1 MLAGLTAGAGA
12 LRFATLR
19 LQSFG
24 DDELYTVWLVRMRLR
39 DMLAT
44 IPESESTPPLYYL
57 LAWVWAKLFGTGE
70 VGLRSLSALLGTTTV
85 PLVWLAA
92 RRLVS
97 PRTALVA
104 AALAAVHPL
113 LVWYSQEARS
123 YALLIPLATLSFV
136 LFLRARERPGPGE
149 LGSWAAV
156 SALALATH
164 YFAAFLI
171 VVEAAWLVVVTR
183 RAAVLAASVV
193 PATTGLLLLP
203 LALRQHAQ
211 GNPEYVA
218 SVTPLALRVAQ
229 IPKNYLV
236 GFSNP
241 AELPVTIAAAALVAI
256 SIWLLVSRAQS
267 RERRGAAI
275 AGSFA
280 ACSLAAPLVL
290 ALAGSD
296 YLATPNVVAG
306 VVPATVAVAAGF
318 ASSRQGM
325 LAATLLCALSLGIV
339 VSVATDEASQRPDWR
354 GAASALGQPNVPRA
368 LVVTPWIDS
377 EVWVYLPAARPMPSQ
392 GAPVQEISI
401 VQMANLGRYG
411 LGSPRPPRPEQ
422 PRVLPGFVLAELRE
436 TPTYT
441 LISLR
446 STEPRWVSPAALRPL
461 ALEAGAEPAVLLQA
475 PATSEGAKMH
485 GD

>member
-136 LFLRARERPGPGE
+136 LFLRARARPGPGE
-149 LGSWAAV
+149 VGSWAAV

-229 IPKNYLV
+229 DPE
-236 GFSNP
+236 
-241 AELPVTIAAAALVAI
+241 ELPRGLQQPGRAPRHHRSGRARRDLHLAPGVAGAI
-256 SIWLLVSRAQS
+256 PRAPWGGDRGILRRLLPCR
-267 RERRGAAI
+267 
-275 AGSFA
+275 A
-280 ACSLAAPLVL
+280 ACARARRKRLPRHPQCRCRRRPRH
-290 ALAGSD
+290 GR
-296 YLATPNVVAG
+296 
-306 VVPATVAVAAGF
+306 AAGF

-339 VSVATDEASQRPDWR
+339 VSVATDEVSQRPDWR